1 MSSLAKP
8 PVGETTVRATAS
20 SGARLHSVEEA
31 RAAVLAAVPGPLPAE
46 TVSTEAALGR
56 VLAEPVRAAV
66 DLPPWDNSAMDGY
79 AVRAVDVATAR
90 PEAPV
95 VLEVVGDAPAGRPAT
110 AAVGPG
116 TAVRIATGAPIP
128 AGADAVVPVEE
139 TRPVDEGPAGG
150 AADAGE
156 PAEAAGPARVAIL
169 VAVPVGASVRPRAS
183 DVGAGQTVLEAGAV
197 MTPAAVALAAGAGV
211 ATVRVHRR
219 PVVAVLVTGDEV
231 RRPGEALGPVGIPD
245 ANGPGLRSL
254 ARTTGADVLDLGVA
268 SDRLEAVTTAIRNV
282 LDRVDVVVVSG
293 GVSVGPYD
301 VVRSAFETLGSVGL
315 WRVAIQPGKPVAFGT
330 ARRSDG
336 GSVLL
341 FGLPGNPVSSFV
353 TFDLFVRPALR
364 ALLGREP
371 GGERIEP
378 AILVEATSKSRGR
391 RAYLRVVVDRDE
403 AGRPRRD
410 PAGRLRLRLAGGQ
423 GSYVLSALAAAEG
436 YAIVP
441 EPFDEVPAG
450 TEVEFW
456 WLESSPR

>member
-1 MSSLAKP
+1 MTRLTEPTAD
-8 PVGETTVRATAS
+8 EATARTS
-20 SGARLHSVEEA
+20 PRLHSVEEA
-31 RAAVLAAVPGPLPAE
+31 RAAVFAAVPGPLPPE
-46 TVSTEAALGR
+46 TVPTEAALGR

-79 AVRAVDVATAR
+79 AVRSVDVAAAR

-95 VLEVVGDAPAGRPAT
+95 VLEVVGDAPAGRAAT
-110 AAVGPG
+110 AAVRPG

-128 AGADAVVPVEE
+128 SGADAVVPVEE
-139 TRPVDEGPAGG
+139 TRPADEEVSR
-150 AADAGE
+150 E
-156 PAEAAGPARVAIL
+156 PLGREGSSEGAGPARVAIL
-169 VAVPVGASVRPRAS
+169 AAVPIGASVRSRAS
-183 DVGAGQTVLEAGAV
+183 DVAAGQVVLEAGAV

-231 RRPGEALGPVGIPD
+231 RRPGEPLGAVGIPD

-254 ARTTGADVLDLGVA
+254 ARTAGAEVLDLGVA
-268 SDRLEAVTTAIRNV
+268 PDRLEAVATAIRGV

-301 VVRSAFETLGSVGL
+301 VVRGAFEALGSVGL

-330 ARRSDG
+330 ARRTDG

-353 TFDLFVRPALR
+353 TFDLFVRPVLR
-364 ALLGREP
+364 ALLGRAP
-371 GGERIEP
+371 GGERLEP
-378 AILVEATSKSRGR
+378 AVLVEAASKSRGR

-410 PAGRLRLRLAGGQ
+410 RSGRLRLHLAGGQ

-441 EPFDEVPAG
+441 EAFDEVPAG

-456 WLESSPR
+456 WLEPSPR